1 MEEWGCKG
9 PGEAGGGT
17 RTYPGEA
24 YRLWK
29 AVEATSLDLGGGGG
43 SSSGSPVKP
52 WASVLTSLG
61 FGFPISE
68 MGST

>member
-29 AVEATSLDLGGGGG
+29 AVEATSLDLGGRGFKFWFTCEALGECLNL
-43 SSSGSPVKP
+43 SGLWFSHQ
-52 WASVLTSLG
+52 
-61 FGFPISE
+61 
-68 MGST
+68 